1 MTAPTAETFAALER
15 ELAAC
20 KDALSH
26 QTATSNE
33 SQARLEAVS
42 DGTAPILMHGRE
54 AGPTPGTVSLAP
66 AGLSGRYFLVE
77 NALSSTIALWSRE
90 IPG

>member
-1 MTAPTAETFAALER
+1 M
-15 ELAAC
+15 
-20 KDALSH
+20 
-26 QTATSNE
+26 
-33 SQARLEAVS
+33 EAVS

-54 AGPTPGTVSLAP
+54 AGPTPGMVSLAP

-90 IPG
+90 ILG